1 MQDTLNFRQER
12 FVLEYLKDQNASAA
26 AARAGYTAKNMAQ
39 QGSELLNNPAIRERV
54 RAEMQAML
62 AEIRCSAFA
71 LMKQR
76 MRAAFFDAG
85 KLFGSGWDPLDP
97 GELDGETRAAV
108 EVTTVMRKSGPVVR
122 MKQPDRD
129 RALRALE
136 KVHERLDRLNEQHWA
151 KLAREGKVKTL
162 EEIEAMD
169 AGEAQQ
175 AQTALA
181 GPASTA
187 PLAAPHAKAPLPAAL
202 AALFSAGPAPQKPQ
216 KPQVFSGSGFTRMA
230 VQAPLH
236 CLAEAA

>member
-39 QGSELLNNPAIRERV
+39 QGSELLNNPLIRERV
-54 RAEMQAML
+54 RAEMQAVL
-62 AEIRCSAFA
+62 VEIRCSAVA

-85 KLFGSGWDPLDP
+85 KLFGSGWDPLAPDA
-97 GELDGETRAAV
+97 LDGETRAAV

-151 KLAREGKVKTL
+151 NLEREGKVKSL

-169 AGEAQQ
+169 AGEPA
-175 AQTALA
+175 AGAGWEAPAAAALA
-181 GPASTA
+181 V
-187 PLAAPHAKAPLPAAL
+187 PHAKAPLPAAL
-202 AALFSAGPAPQKPQ
+202 ASLFSVGPASQKPQ
-216 KPQVFSGSGFTRMA
+216 KHQVFSGW
-230 VQAPLH
+230 QAGQTPAH